1 MSLFSSISFLFFRI
15 AGEVGR
21 FDGAVERAHSIH
33 EATGAPNEDYITV
46 ADPGVGGSGS
56 HDPTLQS
63 PGSLLA
69 GTQNT
74 RLGSRDLL
82 FDVER
87 ARHGEL

>member
-1 MSLFSSISFLFFRI
+1 M
-15 AGEVGR
+15 
-21 FDGAVERAHSIH
+21 H
-33 EATGAPNEDYITV
+33 EETGAPNEEYITV
-46 ADPGVGGSGS
+46 ADPGAGGSGS
-56 HDPTLQS
+56 HDPTLQL

-87 ARHGEL
+87 ARQGEL